1 MDSVCHMAISG
12 GGTVG
17 TICLD
22 GLLIQGPIHF
32 KSISE
37 LCFTVKGNDHGNLII
52 RGFLNEESGGT
63 EIYKDLEG
71 QPLGL
76 V

>member
-1 MDSVCHMAISG
+1 M
-12 GGTVG
+12 G